1 MENFAWNIR
10 VLKGQADLLMQA
22 KHDCKEY
29 LRQVVTLTKVMCT
42 LITFPIEHL
51 QYTFWEKKALVFF
64 CIFYSA

>member
-29 LRQVVTLTKVMCT
+29 LRQVCNDKPYNG
-42 LITFPIEHL
+42 F
-51 QYTFWEKKALVFF
+51 
-64 CIFYSA
+64 

>member
-29 LRQVVTLTKVMCT
+29 LRQVS
-42 LITFPIEHL
+42 
-51 QYTFWEKKALVFF
+51 YTFNLQEYRGIFPFF
-64 CIFYSA
+64 ESL